1 MKVTYRMQEVE
12 LFSIP
17 LLWSAFRLIHPF
29 RGFTGNRR
37 VSHPV
42 MGRLLAFG
50 RSPAGTAPRHLGL
63 FPPFGRASID
73 RRQRLRFGLRSSGTA
88 LHFLPFRHSVPRSRG
103 FHRALTPGIPG
114 AFPQCGRSEQ
124 LPLPKADASQNGFHP
139 AYALSCKMAWRNS
152 FFLCGC
158 QGALERPFACSGSA
172 AGSAFPLSLPT
183 RIE

>member
-1 MKVTYRMQEVE
+1 MRS
-12 LFSIP
+12 SIP
-17 LLWSAFRLIHPF
+17 LLGSAFRLIHPF